1 MRFEGVNHAAH
12 LDTGGSSRSLRV
24 EAPLHLI
31 LSEQIE
37 MSREILVE
45 IPVQTA
51 PSDECTDP

>member
-1 MRFEGVNHAAH
+1 